1 MESFCAL
8 CPIPQTQSKRIG
20 PASANRDF
28 ILKPSLLSKHR
39 DDVICQFAAAW
50 GLMHV
55 QSAREHLVSLGEGA
69 IQVTK

>member
-39 DDVICQFAAAW
+39 DDVMCQFAAAW
-50 GLMHV
+50 GLRCMYSRRANSSGSPWAKG
-55 QSAREHLVSLGEGA
+55 QFR
-69 IQVTK
+69 